1 MEYSYR
7 FAERMKR
14 APESFLGT
22 LFAVSREPGII
33 SFAGG
38 LPGTRFIDT
47 EGITRAAEEVLE
59 REGREALQYSTTDG
73 YLPLREFIAKR
84 YRERLGLPASPDRI
98 QIVNGSQQCLDL
110 VAKIF
115 VNPGDGIG
123 MESPGYL
130 GAIEAFSLYEP
141 AFQGVPLSENGPD
154 LGCFAAVIENFRP
167 KLFYAIPNSQNPS
180 GATYSPEARRAVAD
194 VIRGSD
200 TLFYEDD
207 AFGEL
212 FFDHRP
218 RQPVSGLIP
227 EQSVLSGSFSKIVA
241 PGMRIGW
248 IYGPEEV
255 IGKFNV
261 AKQAA
266 DLHSN
271 HLCQMVLSRYLATND
286 LDAHIRRVTGVYAT
300 QCRLM
305 SDLIDDLLP
314 HGVSHTHP
322 QGGMFMT
329 ASLPVGI
336 SATRVFEEGIK
347 EKVAVLP
354 GSPFF
359 VDGGGDDIIRLN
371 FSSPGEEEIREGM
384 QRLARVFRRLGTRGA
399 G

>member
-1 MEYSYR
+1 
-7 FAERMKR
+7 
-14 APESFLGT
+14 L
-22 LFAVSREPGII
+22 
-33 SFAGG
+33 
-38 LPGTRFIDT
+38 
-47 EGITRAAEEVLE
+47 
-59 REGREALQYSTTDG
+59 
-73 YLPLREFIAKR
+73 
-84 YRERLGLPASPDRI
+84 
-98 QIVNGSQQCLDL
+98 
-110 VAKIF
+110 
-115 VNPGDGIG
+115 
-123 MESPGYL
+123 
-130 GAIEAFSLYEP
+130 
-141 AFQGVPLSENGPD
+141 
-154 LGCFAAVIENFRP
+154 IENFRP

-314 HGVSHTHP
+314 NGVSHTHP